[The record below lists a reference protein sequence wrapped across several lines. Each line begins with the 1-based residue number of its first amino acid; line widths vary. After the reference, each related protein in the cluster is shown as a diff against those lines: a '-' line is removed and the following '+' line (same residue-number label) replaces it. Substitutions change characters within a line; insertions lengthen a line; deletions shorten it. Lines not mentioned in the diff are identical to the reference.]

1 MRPAT
6 ADWSFKSFSV
16 LELAMKETEIE
27 LSEIE
32 IEKLG
37 VEGRRNG
44 EQKKEICSYRKW
56 KSDVFRYRGGDVAE
70 MWGW

>member
-1 MRPAT
+1 
-6 ADWSFKSFSV
+6 
-16 LELAMKETEIE
+16 MKETEIG

-37 VEGRRNG
+37 AEGRRNG